1 MSEISYKT
9 IGGRNFM
16 LIPCTESGKNINTQ
30 IRMITSGGMK
40 SILPVTATSKN
51 GTSILQYDI
60 TGLTRLSGLTQ
71 YGKLTSNQF
80 SALLEGLISAKEE
93 CSSYAL
99 SNSGIYLNEDYIY
112 INGQTGKVQFV
123 YIPTM
128 QQTESEQ
135 SCRELLRR
143 LIAYGKVEYSA
154 LTAEANDVINHPDFS
169 YSILEILMRKYH
181 QGQSVQQPKSSPAPS
196 FQPPEPQ
203 PFQPAPISAVPPAPK
218 PSIAPPPAPTPFH
231 EPPAPAAMPNHST
244 KSGAGSGNGKKI
256 LLITLT
262 VVISLALIIGAC
274 FTSVVRLSE
283 GGIDITKVMGVAILI
298 GALDFLLLRK
308 LLTVSA
314 EKSSQP
320 VKEKKAGQEKKKSAA
335 SSPLPDPLSSK
346 PVPFAAPVSSLPVN
360 PPQQAVVPQQ
370 RPTPSPVQ
378 QPFNANAIE
387 ESDATID
394 FSAEIIPG
402 SLYLQSASGEKILL
416 DKSPFLIG
424 RDANIAD
431 YAILDATVGRKH
443 AEISRNGDG
452 WVIVDQNSRNHTFI
466 NEGCLNPYTPYPISA
481 GDTLRF
487 AKVVLWVK
495 DR

>member
-16 LIPCTESGKNINTQ
+16 LIPCTESGKNISTQ

-40 SILPVTATSKN
+40 NILSVTATSKN
-51 GTSILQYDI
+51 GVSILQYDI
-60 TGLTRLSGLTQ
+60 TSLTRLSSLTQ

-80 SALLEGLISAKEE
+80 SSLLEGMISAKEE
-93 CSSYAL
+93 CGSYAL
-99 SNSGIYLNEDYIY
+99 STSGIYLNEDYIY
-112 INGQTGKVQFV
+112 INGQTGKVQFA

-128 QQTESEQ
+128 QQTGSEQ

-143 LIAYGKVEYSA
+143 LIAYGKVEYSS

-169 YSILEILMRKYH
+169 YSMLEILMRKYH
-181 QGQSVQQPKSSPAPS
+181 QGQPVQQPKSSSAPS

-203 PFQPAPISAVPPAPK
+203 PFPPAPVSAVPPS
-218 PSIAPPPAPTPFH
+218 PSIAPPPAPAPFH
-231 EPPAPAAMPNHST
+231 EPPAPAAMPNSST
-244 KSGAGSGNGKKI
+244 KSGSGSGNGKRI
-256 LLITLT
+256 FLIGLT
-262 VVISLALIIGAC
+262 VVISLTLIVGVC
-274 FTSVVRLSE
+274 FTSVVRLPE
-283 GGIDITKVMGVAILI
+283 GGIDITKLLGTAILI
-298 GALDFLLLRK
+298 GALDFLLFRK
-308 LLTVSA
+308 LLGA
-314 EKSSQP
+314 NPEKNSQP
-320 VKEKKAGQEKKKSAA
+320 VKGKNPKQEKKKSAA
-335 SSPLPDPLSSK
+335 PSPFPAPVPSK
-346 PVPFAAPVSSLPVN
+346 PAPFAAPVSSPPVN
-360 PPQQAVVPQQ
+360 PPQQAAAPSQQ
-370 RPTPSPVQ
+370 RPAPSPVQ
-378 QPFNANAIE
+378 QPFHANAME
-387 ESDATID
+387 ESDVTID
-394 FSAEIIPG
+394 FSAENMPG
-402 SLYLQSASGEKILL
+402 GLYLQSASGEKILL

-431 YAILDATVGRKH
+431 YVISDTTVGRKH

-481 GDTLRF
+481 GDTLRL